1 MINYI
6 TSGFRW
12 FFKLEAASGILLLIS
27 AIVALYVSN
36 SFFSEIYFSVL
47 KKYLFIGVN
56 NFGLKLSVLHW
67 INDALMAIFFF
78 FVTLEIK
85 REFLQGEL
93 SSIKQAMLPIVGA
106 VGGMLIPALIYILI
120 NYKTPATLN
129 GWAIPS
135 ATDIAFS
142 IGILSLLG
150 SRVPISL
157 KVFLTAL
164 AIIDDLGAIII
175 IAFFYT
181 GDLSIK
187 YLILI
192 ILTFVFLLV
201 LNKLNVKKFFP
212 YLILGL
218 FLWVFTHESGIHAT
232 IAGVLLA
239 SVIPHRKKDNDFSL
253 LIKIEH
259 SISPYVAYFIMPLFA
274 FANAGVSLEGLSF
287 NSLLQPVPLGILLGL
302 FVGKQIGVF
311 IFTYASIKLG
321 LAKLPSNSNWVSF
334 YAVGILTG
342 IGFTMSLFVGNL
354 AFVNNL
360 EYMDGVKIGVL
371 SGSLLSTVVGYFL
384 LMISSKKKFNAQKT

>member
-6 TSGFRW
+6 SKPFKW
-12 FFKLEAASGILLLIS
+12 FFKLEAASGLVLLFS
-27 AIVALYVSN
+27 AIIALFISN
-36 SFFSEIYFSVL
+36 SELANLYFATL
-47 KKYLFIGVN
+47 NKYLFIGIN

-93 SSIKQAMLPIVGA
+93 SNIKQALLPIIA
-106 VGGMLIPALIYILI
+106 AIGGMLVPALFYVFI
-120 NYKTPATLN
+120 NLGDNETLN

-142 IGILSLLG
+142 LGVLSLLG
-150 SRVPISL
+150 KRVPLSL

-164 AIIDDLGAIII
+164 AIIDDLGAIVI
-175 IAFFYT
+175 IALFYS

-187 YLILI
+187 YLTLM
-192 ILTFVFLLV
+192 LLAFIV
-201 LNKLNVKKFFP
+201 LLLLNKFNIKKFLP
-212 YLILGL
+212 YLVVGL
-218 FLWVFTHESGIHAT
+218 FLWDFTHNSGIHAT

-239 SVIPHRKKDNDFSL
+239 MTIPHRKKEKDFSL

-259 SISPYVAYFIMPLFA
+259 AISPYVAFAIMPLFA

-287 NSLLQPVPLGILLGL
+287 SSLLDKVPLGIVLGL
-302 FVGKQIGVF
+302 FLGKQLGVF
-311 IFTYASIKLG
+311 VFSYVSIKLKV
-321 LAKLPSNSNWVSF
+321 AQMPNDTSWYNF
-334 YAVGILTG
+334 YGVGVLTG

-354 AFVNNL
+354 AFVENMQ
-360 EYMDGVKIGVL
+360 YMDGVKIGVL
-371 SGSLLSTVVGYFL
+371 TGSLLSTLFGYFL
-384 LMISSKKKFNAQKT
+384 ILLTPNK